1 MTDKFQCNFCKR
13 EFVREKSLINHICE
27 QRRRWDSR
35 DEKNI
40 KLGFNCWLKW
50 YELSGTN
57 INNNKKYKFEDFMK
71 SKYYFAF
78 IKLGKHVIDTKLLN
92 VELFIKYVIK
102 NRIKL
107 DDWCKEYVY
116 HGYIRDVCK
125 RESVEVALERQIQIM
140 IDWSQENDEEWTEY
154 FAKVHP
160 NEVIKLI
167 RTGRI
172 SPWIILNSCSIY
184 KLFDRMDEEQIS
196 LVNDSVTLTEWIFLM
211 KKNPKD
217 RKYVV
222 KILEENGI

>member
-35 DEKNI
+35 DEKNV

-57 INNNKKYKFEDFMK
+57 INNNKKYTFEEFMK
-71 SKYYFAF
+71 SKYYLAF
-78 IKLGKHVIDTKLLN
+78 VKLGKHIVGTKLLN
-92 VELFIKYVIK
+92 AEQFLKYVIK

-116 HGYIRDVCK
+116 IGYIRDVCK
-125 RESVEVALERQIQIM
+125 RENVEIALERQIQIM
-140 IDWSQENDEEWTEY
+140 MDWAEENDDEWISY
-154 FAKVHP
+154 FEKVHP
-160 NEVIKLI
+160 NEAIKLI

-184 KLFDRMDEEQIS
+184 RLFDRMSEEQVA
-196 LVNDSVTLTEWIFLM
+196 LVNDFVDLTAWTVLM
-211 KKNPKD
+211 KKSPKD
-217 RKYVV
+217 RQFVTST
-222 KILEENGI
+222 LEENGI